1 MHSCV
6 CRTTS
11 FTSPTR
17 RYRSVPPGRLGSG
30 TGTQKLCFNGENIE
44 SWGSS
49 SYSTVDIL
57 YLFLFMLV
65 RGPGPRRQSPPSA
78 WSYLIPWHSAINGN
92 SHTKLEKM
100 LFVRSYWSEYGQKK
114 PGTEQKRVTLYEKI
128 YKTGWGIYSL
138 VAVRWRQKRI
148 KILQKRMKHNSTGG
162 SPSAS
167 QTN

>member
-1 MHSCV
+1 MNRHSSVCWLDNKDITIDSRDVRLWDIWQGRVELDNAVLHRVLSVMHSCV

-100 LFVRSYWSEYGQKK
+100 LFVRSY
-114 PGTEQKRVTLYEKI
+114 
-128 YKTGWGIYSL
+128 
-138 VAVRWRQKRI
+138 
-148 KILQKRMKHNSTGG
+148 
-162 SPSAS
+162 
-167 QTN
+167 